1 VLEKNMI
8 RLVVILLA
16 ATNAERSIVVAHR
29 VADAERAAVP
39 CAVQG
44 ANWGW
49 KAWRGQ
55 RGSYSRGGSHKER
68 WKREKFAKISV
79 YLSMA

>member
-16 ATNAERSIVVAHR
+16 ATNAERSIAVAHR

-44 ANWGW
+44 ANCVERLARR
-49 KAWRGQ
+49 AWFIFSG
-55 RGSYSRGGSHKER
+55 
-68 WKREKFAKISV
+68 RES
-79 YLSMA
+79 